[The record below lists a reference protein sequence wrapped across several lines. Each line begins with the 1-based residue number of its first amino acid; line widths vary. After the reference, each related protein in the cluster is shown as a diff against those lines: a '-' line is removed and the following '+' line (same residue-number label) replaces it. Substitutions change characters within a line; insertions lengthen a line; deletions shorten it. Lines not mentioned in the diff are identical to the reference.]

1 MTFLQTIIVNEYE
14 AGLFY
19 DDGRFVRA
27 LPAGRYR
34 FFNGLGQTRRVVS
47 VDLRQ
52 TTVSINGQE
61 MLTADKVALR
71 LNLAASYRVVDA
83 ALAVNS
89 VQNYVLALYTEL
101 QLALRGIVTA
111 MELDALMAD
120 RDALAVDLLA
130 RAQPVAAGFGVR
142 LESVGVRDVILPG
155 EVKKMLAREA
165 EALRE
170 GRAALVA
177 AREETAATRAALNT
191 ARMLADNPVLMQL
204 KALQSLETV
213 AAAPSNTMVLT
224 LPNVLTELLSPRSG
238 AGSEE

>member
-1 MTFLQTIIVNEYE
+1 MKMLQTVIVNEYE
-14 AGLFY
+14 TGLLY

-34 FFNGLGQTRRVVS
+34 LWNAFGHTRRVAT
-47 VDLRQ
+47 VDGRQ

-61 MLTADKVALR
+61 MLTADMITLR
-71 LNLAASYRVVDA
+71 LNLAASYRVADA
-83 ALAVNS
+83 VLAVNS
-89 VQNYVLALYTEL
+89 VQNYVVALYTEL
-101 QLALRGIVTA
+101 QLALRSIVTT

-120 RDALAVDLLA
+120 RDALAAGLLA
-130 RAQPVAAGFGVR
+130 RVQPVAATFGVR

-191 ARMLADNPVLMQL
+191 ARMLAENPVLMQL
-204 KALQSLETV
+204 KGLQSLETV
-213 AAAPSNTMVLT
+213 AGKPGNTVILSLPSVLT
-224 LPNVLTELLSPRSG
+224 DLLRPDKN
-238 AGSEE
+238 